1 MLNGIFQKGLLIS
14 VLAIFFANVSIASEY
29 TPNAFKVPPSN
40 GEAAPQIKRS
50 MNTASLQNQ
59 LQAQQLNQVNNPTNE
74 GLSNVNKALVDK
86 EERSQKI
93 LDQVNKKM
101 LKSKNV
107 PVENSRYIGIINGK
121 RVYQD
126 NVTLEYVK
134 VELDK

>member
-14 VLAIFFANVSIASEY
+14 VLAIFFANVSMASEY

-40 GEAAPQIKRS
+40 GDNAQQIRRS
-50 MNTASLQNQ
+50 MNNANLQNQ
-59 LQAQQLNQVNNPTNE
+59 LQAQQLNQLTNPVVE
-74 GLSNVNKALVDK
+74 GLSNVNKALTDK
-86 EERSQKI
+86 EERTQKI

-101 LKSKNV
+101 LKAKNV